1 MDPQE
6 LKYSQR
12 SSPEGVVLEEGRMQH
27 TNGAPLGIRIRIKSV
42 RLPVPENF
50 LLAGCE

>member
-27 TNGAPLGIRIRIKSV
+27 TNGAPLGIRIKSV

-50 LLAGCE
+50 LLACCE